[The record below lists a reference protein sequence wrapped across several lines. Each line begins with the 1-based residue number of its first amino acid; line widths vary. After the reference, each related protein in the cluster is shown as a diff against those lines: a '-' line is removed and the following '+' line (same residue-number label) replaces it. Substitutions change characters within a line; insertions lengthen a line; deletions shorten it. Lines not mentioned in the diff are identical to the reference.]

1 MKARDFDAAF
11 DDGNDVT
18 EHLDVS
24 RAIRPNR
31 EIKRVNVDFP
41 QWMVSALDEEANR
54 IGVTRQSVIKMWIAQ
69 RLESGYQSRGEVR
82 A

>member
-69 RLESGYQSRGEVR
+69 RLEGGYQSRGEVR

>member
-1 MKARDFDAAF
+1 MKARDFDEAF
-11 DDGNDVT
+11 DAGDEVRQ
-18 EHLDVS
+18 HLDLS

-41 QWMVSALDEEANR
+41 QWMVSALDDEAVR
-54 IGVTRQSVIKMWIAQ
+54 VPRALGASCVH
-69 RLESGYQSRGEVR
+69 GRGEVR